1 VEALNGVDFDVGSGR
16 FVALLGPSGCGKT
29 TLLRIAG
36 GLEAPD
42 AGTVV
47 IDGQPPQ
54 PGPGIGF
61 VFQNYRLIPWES
73 ALRNVEF
80 GLLATG
86 QPREQRR
93 EIARRWLETVG
104 LSRFVTALPPELSGG
119 MRQRVALARALAT
132 EPRLLLMDEPFAS
145 LDAQSRELMQSEL
158 LGIWQGRM
166 PTVLFVTHSVDE
178 ALTLADEIVLM
189 APRPGRVVTRIEVD
203 LPRPR
208 EADQLRADPRFIE
221 LRAFIWQRL
230 REMVLSDPG
239 SDFYQSAG
247 RQG

>member
-1 VEALNGVDFDVGSGR
+1 VEALNGVDFDVGAGR

-36 GLEAPD
+36 GLETPD

-104 LSRFVTALPPELSGG
+104 LSRFVTALPAELSGG

>member
-1 VEALNGVDFDVGSGR
+1 LNGVDFDVGAGR

-36 GLEAPD
+36 GLETPD

-54 PGPGIGF
+54 PGPSIGF
-61 VFQNYRLIPWES
+61 VFQNYRLIPWET

-86 QPREQRR
+86 QPREQRS
-93 EIARRWLETVG
+93 ETARRWLETVG
-104 LSRFVTALPPELSGG
+104 LSRFVSALPAELSGG

-145 LDAQSRELMQSEL
+145 LDAQSRELMQAEL

-189 APRPGRVVTRIEVD
+189 APRPGRVVERIEVD
-203 LPRPR
+203 LRRPR
-208 EADQLRADPRFIE
+208 ETDQLRADRRFIE

-230 REMVLSDPG
+230 RDMVLSDPG
-239 SDFYQSAG
+239 SDFF
-247 RQG
+247 RETKKK